1 MTTDTQFHGMF
12 AYFLSAL
19 PYGNV
24 KSYSEKDF
32 NGMDEFN
39 WIVFFAEQFFS
50 LKRVLQTIFL
60 EQISAAFDFL

>member
-19 PYGNV
+19 PNGNG

-39 WIVFFAEQFFS
+39 
-50 LKRVLQTIFL
+50 
-60 EQISAAFDFL
+60 